1 MTYTKNEIKGILLNK
16 LSKSRYEHTLG
27 VCETAIA
34 LAKQFGED
42 EDKAYL
48 AALLHDCAKY
58 MSAKEQIEYANNNGI
73 KLSEEELLCPPVI
86 HAPLGAEIARI
97 EYGVED
103 GDVLDAIRYHTV
115 AKENMSVL
123 EKIIYTADMIEPN
136 RKFDGVEELRNL
148 ASMSLDKVFKAC
160 LKASLMFNITDNKRV
175 HPNSLKCW
183 NDIIQKGN

>member
-1 MTYTKNEIKGILLNK
+1 MTYTKNEIKQILSKK
-16 LSKSRYEHTLG
+16 LSKNRYEHTLG

-34 LAKQFGED
+34 LAKRFGED
-42 EDKAYL
+42 ESKAYL

-58 MSAKEQIEYANNNGI
+58 MSTKEQIEYANDHGI

-86 HAPLGAEIARI
+86 HAPIGAEIARI
-97 EYGVED
+97 EYGVKD
-103 GDVLDAIRYHTV
+103 RDVLGAIRYHTV
-115 AKENMSVL
+115 AKEDMSVL

-136 RKFDGVEELRNL
+136 REFDGAEELRTL
-148 ASMSLDKVFKAC
+148 ASKSLDETFKAC

-183 NDIIQKGN
+183 NDILQKGN